1 MNFDR
6 RIMENKLQIS
16 MASYVALVSAL
27 ITAIGMG
34 VYAVYQFYSHPG
46 HTVTGLILEH
56 GWHVIVLGTL
66 TYLVSYLLFHFQIKK
81 PISALWLK
89 CYALTKGYEGNS
101 DVTSN
106 IKEIQDIA
114 DAIDMLKT
122 QLDKHKDS
130 INKQKRGDANEIK
143 EEEK

>member
-1 MNFDR
+1 
-6 RIMENKLQIS
+6 

-46 HTVTGLILEH
+46 HTVTGLVLEH
-56 GWHVIVLGTL
+56 GWHVIVLGAL
-66 TYLVSYLLFHFQIKK
+66 TYLVSYLLFHFQIKR

-89 CYALTKGYEGNS
+89 CYAMTKGYEENS
-101 DVTSN
+101 NINSR

-114 DAIDMLKT
+114 DAIDMLKI
-122 QLDKHKDS
+122 QLAKSKGA
-130 INKQKRGDANEIK
+130 IQQEEKQKEGG
-143 EEEK
+143 